1 MRKEVQVIAKEAFIK
16 KVNKGYPLIEKDA
29 LVDGHKLQ
37 EEGVIINLV
46 TPKNQ
51 FLAKGYYGKQNKGY
65 GWILTKKK
73 SEQIDAAFFVRK
85 IQRAIAS
92 RHDFYASEDTTAFRV
107 FNSEGDGIGGLI
119 IDYYDGYYVTSWYSE
134 GIYQFKEYVIEA
146 LKSAPNFKG
155 LYQKKRFNVKGQY
168 IEEDDF
174 VTGNKGEF
182 PLIVKEN
189 GIRFAVYLNDGA
201 MVGVFLDQRDVRKTI
216 RDKYA
221 KGKTVLNMFSYTG
234 AFSVAAAL
242 GGAAK
247 TTSVDLANRSLAK
260 TIEQFSVNG
269 IDHEAQDIIVED
281 VFKYFKYAVK
291 KNMTFDLVVLDPPSF
306 AKSKKHTFSAAKDY
320 KDLLKEAIAL
330 TKPNGVIVAST
341 NASNFDMK
349 KFHSFIE
356 KAFNEKGE
364 RYKMMEQFSLP
375 ADFKTIKEFKSGDY
389 LKVVFIQK
397 VNR

>member
-73 SEQIDAAFFVRK
+73 SEQIDAAFFARK

-119 IDYYDGYYVTSWYSE
+119 IDYYDGYYVMSWYSE

-155 LYQKKRFNVKGQY
+155 LYQKKRFNVKVS
-168 IEEDDF
+168 I
-174 VTGNKGEF
+174 
-182 PLIVKEN
+182 L
-189 GIRFAVYLNDGA
+189 
-201 MVGVFLDQRDVRKTI
+201 
-216 RDKYA
+216 
-221 KGKTVLNMFSYTG
+221 
-234 AFSVAAAL
+234 
-242 GGAAK
+242 
-247 TTSVDLANRSLAK
+247 
-260 TIEQFSVNG
+260 
-269 IDHEAQDIIVED
+269 
-281 VFKYFKYAVK
+281 K
-291 KNMTFDLVVLDPPSF
+291 KMIL
-306 AKSKKHTFSAAKDY
+306 
-320 KDLLKEAIAL
+320 
-330 TKPNGVIVAST
+330 
-341 NASNFDMK
+341 
-349 KFHSFIE
+349 
-356 KAFNEKGE
+356 
-364 RYKMMEQFSLP
+364 
-375 ADFKTIKEFKSGDY
+375 
-389 LKVVFIQK
+389 
-397 VNR
+397 